1 MVVCIHL
8 PRFELTVAAGGATAL
23 AGQPLAVAPGPGE
36 RCVGEVSGAAEA
48 HGVKQGMQ
56 LGEALARCPSL
67 GLLPADP
74 VGVAEAWEASLG
86 ALEEIGAAV
95 ETPAAGVAFFAADGL
110 LRLHRGLPG
119 VIEAAR
125 EAMRV
130 GGQVGRPPRIG
141 VGPSRFCAMAAALMA
156 RPRRGAVIVQQ
167 REAGRWLS
175 AQPVELL
182 RFRDQTAELV
192 LPLFRLGVRTLGALR
207 RLGRDALSDRFG
219 RPGVLAYDLAGGWD
233 TPLVPR
239 QVAEHLEE
247 AMELREADSGP
258 ALERVLSVLIERL
271 LASPQRAGR
280 TLRAVTLSAKLV
292 EGGTWRQTIAFRHA
306 TAKAER
312 MCLALCP
319 HLAGLPAPAQALQLR
334 VESFGPPGG
343 EQQDLLGAADQQR
356 RLRLAEA
363 VGQARAAAGPDAALR
378 VVLVEPGSRAP
389 ERRAV
394 LSPFQG

>member
-23 AGQPLAVAPGPGE
+23 AGQPRAVAPGPGE

-86 ALEEIGAAV
+86 ALEGIGAAV
-95 ETPAAGVAFFAADGL
+95 ETPVAGVAFFAADGL

-125 EAMRV
+125 ASS
-130 GGQVGRPPRIG
+130 QVGRAPRIG
-141 VGPSRFCAMAAALMA
+141 VGTSRFCAIAAALIA

-167 REAGRWLS
+167 RETVRWLS
-175 AQPVELL
+175 GQPIELL
-182 RFRDQTAELV
+182 RFRGQTAELV
-192 LPLFRLGVRTLGALR
+192 LPLHRLGIRTLGALR

-219 RPGVLAYDLAGGWD
+219 RQGVLAYDLAGGWD

-239 QVAEHLEE
+239 QVAERLEE
-247 AMELREADSGP
+247 TMELREADSGL
-258 ALERVLSVLIERL
+258 ALERVLGVLIERL
-271 LASPQRAGR
+271 LAHPGRAGR

-306 TAKAER
+306 TAEAER

-319 HLAGLPAPAQALQLR
+319 RLGGLPAPAQALQLR
-334 VESFGPPGG
+334 VESFGLPGG
-343 EQQDLLGAADQQR
+343 EQQDLLGVADEER